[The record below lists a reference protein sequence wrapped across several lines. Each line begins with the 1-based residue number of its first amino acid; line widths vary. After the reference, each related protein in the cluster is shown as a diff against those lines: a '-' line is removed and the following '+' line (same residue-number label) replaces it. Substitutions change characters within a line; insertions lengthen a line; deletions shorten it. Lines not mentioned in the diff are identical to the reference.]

1 MKQQETLDY
10 FLKVVWQN
18 MANTYNQ
25 IASGFGITQ
34 AIGYVLINIEK
45 EGTAVSKL
53 AGLLGVKATSLSRML
68 NNMEELG
75 LIYRE
80 TSIGDKR
87 SVKVFL
93 TDFGVEKR
101 LLARKVVISFNEY
114 LNDNLSAQE
123 KNSLIASL
131 QKLNKLTLAYTNTI
145 VNDEQKDK

>member
-1 MKQQETLDY
+1 MKQQETIDY

-18 MANTYNQ
+18 MANSYNQ

-45 EGTAVSKL
+45 DGTAVSKL

-68 NNMEELG
+68 NNMEELN

-80 TSIGDKR
+80 TSTGDKR

-93 TDFGVEKR
+93 TEFGVEKR
-101 LLARKVVISFNEY
+101 QLAKGVVISFNEY
-114 LNDNLSAQE
+114 LNDNLSVSE
-123 KNSLIASL
+123 KSNLINAL

-145 VNDEQKDK
+145 HDEQKDK